1 MHSDTK
7 LTCKQFEWFEETLEF
22 KAYFIESYNEESNKG
37 YFLEGDLQYTRKIYY
52 LYNDFS

>member
-7 LTCKQFEWFEETLEF
+7 LTCKQFEWVEETLEF
-22 KAYFIESYNEESNKG
+22 KEYFIESYNEESNKG
-37 YFLEGDLQYTRKIYY
+37 YFLEGDLQYTRKIYD

>member
-7 LTCKQFEWFEETLEF
+7 LTCKQFEWVEETLEF
-22 KAYFIESYNEESNKG
+22 KENSKESYNEESNKG
-37 YFLEGDLQYTRKIYY
+37 YFLEGDLQYTRKIYD